1 MKQLHSLLFGILAL
15 IGVAYFAPAHADVIG
30 CKVYAT
36 QPSNAFAVNS
46 TPQVP
51 CDKNGS
57 IWTNT
62 AAAAGGTSSNFA
74 ASFPSAGTAAG
85 FLDSTGLLMAPGKV
99 DASNNLNV
107 NCAVGCA
114 GGTNSNGASNVSPTS
129 TNGAS
134 NSWLY
139 GFDAGGKWD
148 QLQVDNSKYLMV
160 NIAGSNATVP
170 VSGTFWQATQ
180 PVSGP
185 LTNTQL
191 RASAVPVDGS
201 GVVQPVSGT
210 FWQAT
215 QPVSAASLPL
225 PSGASTAGNQ
235 STAITALGT
244 INTTLGSPLQAG
256 GTVVATQATG
266 SNLHV
271 VCDSGC
277 AGSGGTSSNFGSA
290 FPSAGTAIGAS
301 DGTNMKSLKV
311 DGSQNLLVNCSN
323 CSGSG
328 VSNTDEGTFTAGSS
342 LFASGGGFYQTT
354 ATSNPL
360 TTGQYGTFQLTANR
374 ALFTNLRNASGAEI
388 GVAAV
393 PLQVSLANTAA
404 NSTAVKVDGSAVT
417 QPVSGTFWQ
426 TTQPVSAASLPLP
439 TNAAQETGGN
449 LATLAGAVTSS
460 KLQTNEA
467 QIAGTAVSVNSGVKD
482 AGTQRIVIATDQ
494 PQLTNALKVDGS
506 AVTQPVSGTFWQ
518 TTQPVSAVSLPLPSN
533 AAIETGGNLATL
545 AGAVTASV
553 VQDNEKQ
560 INGVTPLMNNGA
572 SGTGSQRINV
582 ANDNNAIPAWGQGAT
597 GSAPPSG
604 AIYNGADV
612 GGNLTGVI
620 GCGSSIAYDA
630 STSGSTQ
637 LVALS
642 GSTSIYVC
650 GYSIIAAGTVNVK
663 LIYGTGTAC
672 VTSPQNITPAWELTA
687 QAGLVDG
694 AAFFR
699 GLRTTSGQE
708 LCINTNGAVAVQ
720 AIVYYTQF

>member
-426 TTQPVSAASLPLP
+426 TTQPVSA
-439 TNAAQETGGN
+439 
-449 LATLAGAVTSS
+449 
-460 KLQTNEA
+460 
-467 QIAGTAVSVNSGVKD
+467 
-482 AGTQRIVIATDQ
+482 
-494 PQLTNALKVDGS
+494 
-506 AVTQPVSGTFWQ
+506 
-518 TTQPVSAVSLPLPSN
+518 VSLPLPSN